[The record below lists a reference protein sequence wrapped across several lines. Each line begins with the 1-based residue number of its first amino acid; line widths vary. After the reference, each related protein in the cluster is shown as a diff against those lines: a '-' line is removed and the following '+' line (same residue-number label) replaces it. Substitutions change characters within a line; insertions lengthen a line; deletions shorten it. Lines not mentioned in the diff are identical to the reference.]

1 MSKIELIK
9 QYKETA
15 IAALNNYLDSMYN
28 LTDKYFDKEGKMLPL
43 PERNEKLESFINE
56 VRTDTQKYE
65 SVRRKL
71 IDENFDLSLYEI
83 NLVALSFLFTTE
95 IMKQQV
101 KNLTQTIEAL
111 SDLAAA
117 LMKKKEKEKEE
128 EN

>member
-28 LTDKYFDKEGKMLPL
+28 LTDKYFDKKGKMLPL

-56 VRTDTQKYE
+56 IRIDTQKYE

-95 IMKQQV
+95 IMKKQV
-101 KNLTQTIEAL
+101 NNLTQTIEVL
-111 SDLAAA
+111 SDLAAS
-117 LMKKKEKEKEE
+117 LMKKKEKE
-128 EN
+128 N

>member
-56 VRTDTQKYE
+56 IRIDTQKYE

-95 IMKQQV
+95 TMKKQV
-101 KNLTQTIEAL
+101 NNLTQTIEVL

-117 LMKKKEKEKEE
+117 LMKKKEKEKE
-128 EN
+128 N

>member
-15 IAALNNYLDSMYN
+15 IAALNSYLDSMYN

-43 PERNEKLESFINE
+43 PERNAKVENFIQE
-56 VRTDTQKYE
+56 VRADTQKYE

-83 NLVALSFLFTTE
+83 NLVALSFNF
-95 IMKQQV
+95 
-101 KNLTQTIEAL
+101 TIET
-111 SDLAAA
+111 
-117 LMKKKEKEKEE
+117 MKKQGCYNIEATAISEE
-128 EN
+128 E

>member
-1 MSKIELIK
+1 MSKIELVK

-15 IAALNNYLDSMYN
+15 IAALNSYLDSMYN

-43 PERNEKLESFINE
+43 PEKDEKVENFIKE
-56 VRTDTQKYE
+56 VRTGTQKYE

-83 NLVALSFLFTTE
+83 NLVALSLLFTTE
-95 IMKQQV
+95 TMKKQV
-101 KNLTQTIEAL
+101 NNLTQTIEAL

-117 LMKKKEKEKEE
+117 LMAKEE
-128 EN
+128 N

>member
-15 IAALNNYLDSMYN
+15 IAALNSYLDSMYN
-28 LTDKYFDKEGKMLPL
+28 LTDKYFDKEGKMIPL

-56 VRTDTQKYE
+56 IRIDTQKYE

-95 IMKQQV
+95 TMKKQV
-101 KNLTQTIEAL
+101 NNLTQTIEVL

-117 LMKKKEKEKEE
+117 LMKKKEKE
-128 EN
+128 N

>member
-56 VRTDTQKYE
+56 IRIDTQKYE

-95 IMKQQV
+95 TMKKQV
-101 KNLTQTIEAL
+101 NNLTQTIEVL

-117 LMKKKEKEKEE
+117 LMKKKEKE
-128 EN
+128 N

>member
-28 LTDKYFDKEGKMLPL
+28 LTDKYFDKKGKMLPL

-56 VRTDTQKYE
+56 IRIDTQKYE

-95 IMKQQV
+95 IMKKQIN
-101 KNLTQTIEAL
+101 NLTQTIEVL

-117 LMKKKEKEKEE
+117 LMKKKEKE
-128 EN
+128 N

>member
-28 LTDKYFDKEGKMLPL
+28 LTDKYFDKEGKMLTL

-56 VRTDTQKYE
+56 IRIDTQKYE

-95 IMKQQV
+95 TMKKQV
-101 KNLTQTIEAL
+101 NNLTQTIEVL

-117 LMKKKEKEKEE
+117 LMKKKEKE
-128 EN
+128 N

>member
-1 MSKIELIK
+1 MSKIELVK

-15 IAALNNYLDSMYN
+15 IAALNSYLDSIYN

-43 PERNEKLESFINE
+43 PEKNEKVENFINE

-83 NLVALSFLFTTE
+83 NLVALSLLFTTE
-95 IMKQQV
+95 TMKKQV

-111 SDLAAA
+111 SDLVAA
-117 LMKKKEKEKEE
+117 LMAKEE
-128 EN
+128 N

>member
-28 LTDKYFDKEGKMLPL
+28 LTDKYFDKEGKMLTL

-56 VRTDTQKYE
+56 IRIDTQKYE

-117 LMKKKEKEKEE
+117 LMKKEKEKEE